1 MACTA
6 VTRETH
12 LSWRDRE
19 NGIGPRVLLPRKHL
33 RTKLASRANLW
44 EGTKRDILG
53 KQRLRE
59 AVNDQIGIEPF

>member
-19 NGIGPRVLLPRKHL
+19 NGIGPRVGIPTRKHL
-33 RTKLASRANLW
+33 RTELASGSNLW
-44 EGTKRDILG
+44 EGTQSVKEG
-53 KQRLRE
+53 
-59 AVNDQIGIEPF
+59 

>member
-19 NGIGPRVLLPRKHL
+19 NGIGPRVGLTSQETSSHKV
-33 RTKLASRANLW
+33 
-44 EGTKRDILG
+44 G
-53 KQRLRE
+53 K
-59 AVNDQIGIEPF
+59 